1 MDESRDYH
9 TKRNQTKTSVG
20 YHLYVE
26 SEKKK
31 FLQVNLFTKKKK
43 TDFKNKFMVT
53 KRVGAGGI
61 NWNTGVDTY
70 ILLYIK

>member
-31 FLQVNLFTKKKK
+31 VSTSELIHKKEKDRLQKQIYGHQKGRGRRDKLEYW
-43 TDFKNKFMVT
+43 
-53 KRVGAGGI
+53 G
-61 NWNTGVDTY
+61 
-70 ILLYIK
+70 

>member
-9 TKRNQTKTSVG
+9 TKRNQTKINIG

-26 SEKKK
+26 SLKKK
-31 FLQVNLFTKKKK
+31 KIRQVNLFTRKKK
-43 TDFKNKFMVT
+43 TDFKNGFMVT

-61 NWNTGVDTY
+61 NWNTGLIHTY
-70 ILLYIK
+70 YYI